1 MNVLRAGANRA
12 GSKKTEQEAS
22 EMSTQT
28 IAVEGVVAEL
38 FAAINAFDTDAIME
52 AFADDALV
60 NDNRREF
67 WGPSDIRRWV
77 EREIVGDKVTVEVA
91 DAIEHDGLTIV
102 QGSYDG
108 EYDKT
113 GLPDPLILTHYLTLA
128 EDTGK
133 ITNLIILSNQPAQ

>member
-1 MNVLRAGANRA
+1 M
-12 GSKKTEQEAS
+12 SK
-22 EMSTQT
+22 QT
-28 IAVEGVVAEL
+28 IAVDGVVAEL
-38 FAAINAFDTDAIME
+38 FAAINAFDTDAIMD

-77 EREIVGDKVTVEVA
+77 EREIVGDKVTVDVA

-102 QGSYDG
+102 QGVYDG

-113 GLPDPLILTHYLTLA
+113 GLPDPLILTHYMTVA

-133 ITNLIILSNQPAQ
+133 IANLIIIANRPVQ

>member
-1 MNVLRAGANRA
+1 M
-12 GSKKTEQEAS
+12 SK
-22 EMSTQT
+22 QT
-28 IAVEGVVAEL
+28 IAVDGVVAEL
-38 FAAINAFDTDAIME
+38 FDAINAFDTDAIMD

-67 WGPSDIRRWV
+67 WGASDIRRWV

-91 DAIEHDGLTIV
+91 DAVEHDGLTIV

-113 GLPDPLILTHYLTLA
+113 GLPEPLILTHYLTVA

-133 ITNLIILSNQPAQ
+133 ITNLIIVSNQLAR

>member
-1 MNVLRAGANRA
+1 M
-12 GSKKTEQEAS
+12 SK
-22 EMSTQT
+22 QT
-28 IAVEGVVAEL
+28 IAVDGVVAEL
-38 FAAINAFDTDAIME
+38 FAAINAFDTDAIMD

-113 GLPDPLILTHYLTLA
+113 GLSDPLILTHYLTVA

-133 ITNLIILSNQPAQ
+133 ITNLIIVSNQPAQ